1 MANSPI
7 QPVRAILD
15 NDQLPTPV
23 HEYANAWRALDE
35 RENDASE
42 ALADATTG
50 HAQAVQEDRQ
60 AATKAIE
67 AGKPVPVPVD
77 AHEVANLAAAAA
89 ADVTLE
95 LIRYAKVK
103 SGNAL
108 LTAMLA
114 SRDEFVTM
122 TAATVRAAAAT
133 HLDALDKA
141 DTQLRATVAALAMST
156 IGLGTIDDLDAEPRN
171 RYEVG
176 GAAANLFGVDT
187 SAARAELRDLLT
199 RVDLLVEPV
208 DRLTVRSTSGDYL
221 EMPTAAALYAV
232 HNVGAVIVD
241 PTQVPADAHVTRRGL
256 PDSFATG
263 RRR

>member
-1 MANSPI
+1 M
-7 QPVRAILD
+7 
-15 NDQLPTPV
+15 
-23 HEYANAWRALDE
+23 
-35 RENDASE
+35 
-42 ALADATTG
+42 
-50 HAQAVQEDRQ
+50 
-60 AATKAIE
+60 
-67 AGKPVPVPVD
+67 D
-77 AHEVANLAAAAA
+77 AHEAANRAAEAS
-89 ADVTLE
+89 ADLTLE

-122 TAATVRAAAAT
+122 TAATVRAAAAA
-133 HLDALDKA
+133 HLAVLDKA

-156 IGLGTIDDLDAEPRN
+156 IGLGTIDDLDVEPRN
-171 RYEVG
+171 RYEVA

-208 DRLTVRSTSGDYL
+208 DRLTVRTTSGDYL
-221 EMPTAAALYAV
+221 DMPTSQALYAV
-232 HNVGAVIVD
+232 HNVGAVVVD
-241 PTQVPADAHVTRRGL
+241 PTQVPADARVIRRGV
-256 PDSFATG
+256 PDSFDPA